1 MFGQNIISIF
11 VEIKTIS
18 MLIKCNHCQKEFE
31 SSNRKINE
39 AKKKKA
45 PLYCSRE
52 CSNKAREVKIKCTC
66 AKCGKEL
73 LKLPSEFKNSKHGN
87 VFCNRSCACSFNNT
101 TFRSLENNPN
111 WKGGCFDKTDKYAR
125 DTFRSYKAECVIC
138 KLDKKACLQVHR
150 IDMNR
155 KNGDIDNLI
164 ILCANHHCE
173 VHYGDLI
180 ITQEIKDQRIEN
192 VV

>member
-1 MFGQNIISIF
+1 
-11 VEIKTIS
+11 

-39 AKKKKA
+39 AKKKGA
-45 PLYCSRE
+45 PLYCSKE
-52 CSNKAREVKIKCTC
+52 CFNEIRKVKIKCNC
-66 AKCGKEL
+66 AQCGKEL
-73 LKLPSEFKNSKHGN
+73 LKLPSVIKHSKYGN
-87 VFCNRSCACSFNNT
+87 VFCDKSCACSFNNT

-111 WKGGCFDKTDKYAR
+111 WKGSLCNNDKYAKNA
-125 DTFRSYKAECVIC
+125 FRYYKGECTIC
-138 KLDKKACLQVHR
+138 KLNKKICLQVHH
-150 IDMNR
+150 IDSDR
-155 KNGDIDNLI
+155 KNGDVDNLI